1 MNAPTVTPEIQ
12 KEVARSLLE
21 RLGEKTALVRFFRYN
36 ASAKHGVPIDS
47 PATTMPWTNTQ
58 DTTTKDTTTTAV
70 QQPIQQPVQ
79 QPIQQPVQTATVTPQ
94 TLPSSISVNLTQP
107 PQIQQQAPVALAS
120 TSDFAKGVLITLAA
134 LCGIGG
140 AAYAGYAMAN
150 KAPQQA
156 EKQVA
161 PEKPL
166 FFESPYQFLEDR
178 GEHLP

>member
-12 KEVARSLLE
+12 QEAARSLLE

-58 DTTTKDTTTTAV
+58 DTTTKDTTTTA
-70 QQPIQQPVQ
+70 VQ

>member
-58 DTTTKDTTTTAV
+58 DTTTKDTTTAVV
-70 QQPIQQPVQ
+70 QQPV
-79 QPIQQPVQTATVTPQ
+79 QQPVQTATVTPQ

-107 PQIQQQAPVALAS
+107 PQVQQQAPAAPTS
-120 TSDFAKGVLITLAA
+120 TNDFAKGILITLAA

-140 AAYAGYAMAN
+140 AGYAGYAMAN